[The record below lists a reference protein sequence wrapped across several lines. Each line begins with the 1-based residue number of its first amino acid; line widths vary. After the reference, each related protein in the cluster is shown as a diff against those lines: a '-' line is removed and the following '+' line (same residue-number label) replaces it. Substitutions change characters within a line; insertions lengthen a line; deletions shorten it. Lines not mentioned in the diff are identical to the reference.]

1 MPLPDGFL
9 QELKLKTDI
18 NDVVSTYV
26 TLKKRGNTYVGLCP
40 FHNEKTPS
48 FTVYPATQSFYCFG
62 CGAGGDAVTFVKKIE
77 NLDYIDAVKSL
88 AQRAGMQMP
97 DDTAYDNGVAK
108 TRRRILEI
116 NRESAKFFHNYMLSQ
131 DGRAGLDY
139 FLSRGLSIKT
149 INHFGLGYAPDR
161 WDSLLKY
168 LKSKG
173 FKESEMLQ
181 AGVIKR
187 GNRGCYDIFR
197 NRVMTPI
204 IDVRGNVIAFGGRVL
219 DNSKPK
225 YINTSDTLANI

>member
-62 CGAGGDAVTFVKKIE
+62 CGAGGDAVTFIKKIE

-108 TRRRILEI
+108 TRR
-116 NRESAKFFHNYMLSQ
+116 
-131 DGRAGLDY
+131 
-139 FLSRGLSIKT
+139 
-149 INHFGLGYAPDR
+149 
-161 WDSLLKY
+161 
-168 LKSKG
+168 
-173 FKESEMLQ
+173 
-181 AGVIKR
+181 
-187 GNRGCYDIFR
+187 
-197 NRVMTPI
+197 
-204 IDVRGNVIAFGGRVL
+204 
-219 DNSKPK
+219 
-225 YINTSDTLANI
+225 